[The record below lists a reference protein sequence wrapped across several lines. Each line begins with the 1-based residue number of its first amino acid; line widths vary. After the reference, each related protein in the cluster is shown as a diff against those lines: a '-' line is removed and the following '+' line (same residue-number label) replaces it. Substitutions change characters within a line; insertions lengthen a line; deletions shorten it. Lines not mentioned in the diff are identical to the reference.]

1 MSTTTIETPAA
12 AAPVKVKA
20 RLTFAGVLRSE
31 GVKLR
36 SLRSSAL
43 TLSGAAAILVAVGLI
58 FAATFGSDSDGA
70 NGVTDPTGVVL
81 TGGMFAQLIVGVL
94 GVLTI
99 SSEYSTGMIRST
111 LTGVPS
117 RIPVL
122 AGKAAVVVVA
132 VFPVM
137 LAAAFA
143 VFFAGQAIMGGNGHP
158 SATIGG
164 PGVVAALV
172 GSAVTMTGVAVMG
185 LALGALMR
193 NTAGAIS
200 TLVGLVFLVPGL
212 GSLVLPASWRDD
224 VLKFLPSNASDAFT
238 AITPPANLLSA
249 GAGAAVFAVW
259 VVVPLLAAAVVLRR
273 RDV

>member
-1 MSTTTIETPAA
+1 MSTTIENPAV
-12 AAPVKVKA
+12 PKQDKVKA
-20 RLTFAGVLRSE
+20 KLTFAGVLRSE
-31 GVKLR
+31 WVKVR
-36 SLRSSAL
+36 SLRSSSF
-43 TLSGAAAILVAVGLI
+43 TLAGAAVILVAIGLI

-70 NGVTDPTGVVL
+70 NGVTDPTGVTL

-122 AGKAAVVVVA
+122 AGKVAIVVTV

-137 LAAAFA
+137 LASAFV
-143 VFFAGQAIMGGNGHP
+143 VFFSGQAILSGKGFP
-158 SATIGG
+158 SAKIGDA
-164 PGVVAALV
+164 GVVAALF

-193 NTAGAIS
+193 NTAAAIS
-200 TLVGLVFLVPGL
+200 TLVGLVFIVPGL

-224 VLKFLPSNASDAFT
+224 FLKFLPSNASDAF
-238 AITPPANLLSA
+238 ALITPPSNLLSA
-249 GAGAAVFAVW
+249 GAGAAVFAAW
-259 VVVPLLAAAVVLRR
+259 VIVPLLAAAVGLRV